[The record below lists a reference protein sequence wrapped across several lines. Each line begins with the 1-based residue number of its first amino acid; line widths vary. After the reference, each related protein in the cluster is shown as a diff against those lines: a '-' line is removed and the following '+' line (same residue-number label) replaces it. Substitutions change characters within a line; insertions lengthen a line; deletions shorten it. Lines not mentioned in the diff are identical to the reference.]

1 MISYISKTIKYT
13 QNWGFPNG
21 LVGKE
26 SVCNIG
32 DTGDAGSILG
42 LRRSPGEGNGNPLHY
57 SCLKNPMDRG
67 AWQTSVQGV
76 TKSQT
81 RLSMHAQAIITSKL
95 I

>member
-1 MISYISKTIKYT
+1 M
-13 QNWGFPNG
+13 
-21 LVGKE
+21 
-26 SVCNIG
+26 
-32 DTGDAGSILG
+32 GDAGLILG
-42 LRRSPGEGNGNPLHY
+42 FERFPGEGNGNPLHY

-81 RLSMHAQAIITSKL
+81 WLSLHAQAIITSKL